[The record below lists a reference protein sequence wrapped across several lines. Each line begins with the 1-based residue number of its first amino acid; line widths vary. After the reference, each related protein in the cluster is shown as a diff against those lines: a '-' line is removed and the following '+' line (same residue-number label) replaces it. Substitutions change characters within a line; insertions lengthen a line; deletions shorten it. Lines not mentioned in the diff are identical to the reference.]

1 MPGDVILGM
10 ILDPGMIQPRVV
22 GDEVEHQPQAAL
34 AEPLAQPG
42 QGRVAAEVVD
52 APCSR

>member
-1 MPGDVILGM
+1 MDEILGM
-10 ILDPGMIQPRVV
+10 LLDPGMIEAHVV

-34 AEPLAQPG
+34 PQPLAQPG
-42 QGRVAAEVVD
+42 QGRVAAEVCD

>member
-1 MPGDVILGM
+1 
-10 ILDPGMIQPRVV
+10 MIQARVV

-42 QGRVAAEVVD
+42 QGGVAAQACD